1 MQIDDGPGFCKEI
14 HPQNPIDFKAIIHAT
29 YFKFEISQ
37 FLLSNLQTIN
47 PAPEYNLMSTHTAN
61 CDYPVIRQRK
71 YTDGINQIGGYYR
84 AG

>member
-1 MQIDDGPGFCKEI
+1 MQIDDGLGFCKEI
-14 HPQNPIDFKAIIHAT
+14 HAQNPIDFKAVIHAS

-37 FLLSNLQTIN
+37 LLLSNLQTIN
-47 PAPEYNLMSTHTAN
+47 PSPEYNLMSTHTAN
-61 CDYPVIRQRK
+61 CDYPVIRQWK